1 VLDDGAEG
9 DVQLG
14 GWGGRPT
21 SGDPIRLLDQ
31 GGRESPIDGH
41 LGRGLEVGGSD
52 PPARSVAQDE
62 RPASLTGRLEMS
74 ASGAVGGGD
83 LDHVHGRRLDGWRGA
98 PVGEN
103 DVVMTDSGGSQPAQA
118 AVTDPG
124 GAEQEVRCQR
134 EAERE
139 CRRQAEVLK
148 RHAQRVAAGGLT
160 ARAATAMRPNG
171 PVSIRPESSPLA
183 AYPPSGGD
191 SGAEEV
197 GQILAWPLHGDDG
210 SVLGALSVGLPEP
223 VGPSEFIGQILVAL
237 VEQTG
242 LALGRALE
250 SERRRGVEL
259 ELTERHR
266 MVTELTALVPG
277 RAAPHRRRWS
287 MWW

>member
-1 VLDDGAEG
+1 MLDDGAEG

-14 GWGGRPT
+14 GRGGRPT

-31 GGRESPIDGH
+31 GGRESSIDGH

-62 RPASLTGRLEMS
+62 RPASLADRLEMS

-83 LDHVHGRRLDGWRGA
+83 LDHVHRRRLDGWRGA

-124 GAEQEVRCQR
+124 GAEQEVRRLR

-139 CRRQAEVLK
+139 SRRQAEVLK
-148 RHAQRVAAGGLT
+148 RHAQCLAAAASPHEIAETTMLKVKALGVTVAELTSPADTGLLVMASIGLT
-160 ARAATAMRPNG
+160 PEALARIASATLADDLPAATAMRT
-171 PVSIRPESSPLA
+171 
-183 AYPPSGGD
+183 
-191 SGAEEV
+191 
-197 GQILAWPLHGDDG
+197 
-210 SVLGALSVGLPEP
+210 LSVGLPEP

-242 LALGRALE
+242 LAWPP
-250 SERRRGVEL
+250 
-259 ELTERHR
+259 T
-266 MVTELTALVPG
+266 
-277 RAAPHRRRWS
+277 
-287 MWW
+287 